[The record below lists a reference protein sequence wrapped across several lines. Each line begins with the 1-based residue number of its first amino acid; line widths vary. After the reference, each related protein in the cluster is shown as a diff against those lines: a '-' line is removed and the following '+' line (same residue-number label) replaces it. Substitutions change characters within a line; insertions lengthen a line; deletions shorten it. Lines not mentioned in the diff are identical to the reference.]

1 MMTGTDFLI
10 GIGVLV
16 VISVIASIYLV
27 KHPKKPWEQRPLSEG
42 EKATCKHLDEMGT
55 DPSWH
60 SIEGNI
66 YHDMF

>member
-1 MMTGTDFLI
+1 MFTGTDFLI

-16 VISVIASIYLV
+16 VISAIASVFMIRR
-27 KHPKKPWEQRPLSEG
+27 KDKPWEHDTDREIQKSKKL
-42 EKATCKHLDEMGT
+42 LDDMGT

-60 SIEGNI
+60 SLTGNT